1 MTVEGKDNR
10 TCMNNSSP
18 YPGEDATHTEGHVN
32 QAEAACSPI
41 PKGTPSSSEGDL
53 LLKYPLW
60 GKSAPS
66 LSSIHLKAVLFDMDG
81 VLFDSMPYHA
91 DAWVTSMTKYGL
103 PMTREVAFMNEG
115 RTGMS
120 TINLIYNEV
129 YGKDASKELIY
140 EIYLDKCNEFAKH
153 PDPDRMPGALDLLRK
168 LKRDSIMPVLVTGS
182 GQHTLFARFDRDYP
196 GMFERDKMVTAYDV
210 KYGKPNPEPYLM
222 GLKKAGVKANE
233 AIVIENAPIGVQAG
247 VAAGVFT
254 IAVNT
259 GPLKDSVLLDAGA
272 HLLYPSMQA
281 LCDNWEELFEQLK

>member
-1 MTVEGKDNR
+1 MMTDSLSV
-10 TCMNNSSP
+10 P
-18 YPGEDATHTEGHVN
+18 YP
-32 QAEAACSPI
+32 
-41 PKGTPSSSEGDL
+41 L
-53 LLKYPLW
+53 L

-91 DAWVTSMTKYGL
+91 DAWVTSMAKYGL
-103 PMTREVAFMNEG
+103 PMTREEAFMNEG

-120 TINLIYNEV
+120 TINLIYNRV
-129 YGKDASKELIY
+129 HGKDAPKKLID

-153 PDPDRMPGALDLLRK
+153 PDPSRMPGALDLLKK
-168 LKRDSIMPVLVTGS
+168 LKRDGITPVLVTGS

-222 GLKKAGVKANE
+222 GLKKAGVAANE
-233 AIVIENAPIGVQAG
+233 AIVIENAPIGIQAG
-247 VAAGVFT
+247 VAAGIFT

-281 LCDNWEELFEQLK
+281 LCDGWETLAEKLT